1 MFNAIYYNKEIINMG
16 ESKNEIGYI
25 VVIEEKKYDLAKT
38 PPFNDPLVQR
48 EKQSVLGQL
57 SLNDITQNL
66 NLSVELFYVAY
77 HGVAGAKGGTLQA
90 EIARLQS
97 RLAMLCNECI
107 VTMTTFQT
115 ETQNIIELLQQCYRW
130 LTKGQEKLAFKK
142 LAHCKEASSAMSV
155 KAILLAEQFKA
166 LQVDSTKAKS
176 NTILEEA
183 SENDRLLAAQK
194 AERDTIA
201 KQKAQEAN
209 QQALLEDIATTQA
222 LYEDAKN
229 REAEESTKA
238 LVLGIV
244 SAVTNAIGAGLGAYS
259 AARNPV
265 ATILNKA
272 GPSIDENAQIKAAQS
287 SMDSAKEKFDKAQKK
302 YTEAA
307 DKQAAQQSIVNN
319 LKDELDD
326 LNTALT
332 NLEKDSAAKPE
343 NIAVLRTKRDD
354 KKTEHDTAAAKL
366 PELTK
371 TASSLEKDAKDSS
384 AAYAAA
390 GTALTN
396 LAASTSKMAETAAS
410 TESSAREERI
420 NLLNKQLELQKE
432 KRASLVALAEYA
444 ESLKNLKIEQGN
456 STLSVNSLHSAI
468 DALGKVIGTLTN
480 ASLFW
485 DQMSQY
491 CDRMTSSGFQ
501 RDLEDIK
508 DLSLEARLEEYQD
521 PHFMRSFFLY
531 LCQWVAVNGLSGDY
545 LQAADDAQKK
555 AVQYL
560 SESPTIQEAIRKAPE
575 LARNLAL
582 IVENSLL
589 MSRNRSIE
597 MEQQRAILIAQ

>member
-1 MFNAIYYNKEIINMG
+1 MG
-16 ESKNEIGYI
+16 NSKNEIGYI

-38 PPFNDPLVQR
+38 PSFNDPLVQQ
-48 EKQSVLGQL
+48 EKQSVLRQL
-57 SLNDITQNL
+57 SLDDITQNL

-77 HGVAGAKGGTLQA
+77 HGVAGVKGGSLQA

-107 VTMTTFQT
+107 ITMTTFQT

-142 LAHCKEASSAMSV
+142 LAHCKESSSAMSV
-155 KAILLAEQFKA
+155 KAMLLAEQFKT
-166 LQVDSTKAKS
+166 LQVDSTKVRS

-209 QQALLEDIATTQA
+209 QQALLEDIATIQA

-259 AARNPV
+259 AAKNPV

-272 GPSIDENAQIKAAQS
+272 GSSIDDNAQIKAAQS
-287 SMDSAKEKFDKAQKK
+287 SMDNAKQKFDQAQTK
-302 YTEAA
+302 YIEAA
-307 DKQAAQQSIVNN
+307 DKQAAQQGIVER
-319 LKDELDD
+319 LKGELDQ

-332 NLEKDSAAKPE
+332 NQEKDSAAKPKK
-343 NIAVLRTKRDD
+343 IAALRIERDD
-354 KKTEHDTAAAKL
+354 KKTEHDTAEAKL
-366 PELTK
+366 PELTR
-371 TASSLEKDAKDSS
+371 TTNSLEKDAKDSRE
-384 AAYAAA
+384 AYTAA

-396 LAASTSKMAETAAS
+396 LATSTSKMAEKAAS
-410 TESSAREERI
+410 TESSAREERL

-444 ESLKNLKIEQGN
+444 ESLKNLKVEQDN
-456 STLSVNSLHSAI
+456 SILSVNSLHSAI

-485 DQMSQY
+485 DQMSHY
-491 CDRMTSSGFQ
+491 CDQMTKSGFQ
-501 RDLEDIK
+501 RDLEDLK
-508 DLSLEARLEEYQD
+508 DLDLETRLEEYQA

-582 IVENSLL
+582 IVDSSLRA
-589 MSRNRSIE
+589 SRDQSIE
-597 MEQQRAILIAQ
+597 LEQQRAILIAQ

>member
-1 MFNAIYYNKEIINMG
+1 MSNSGNDT
-16 ESKNEIGYI
+16 GYI
-25 VVIEEKKYDLAKT
+25 VVIEEKQYDLAKV

-48 EKQSVLGQL
+48 EKKSVLGQL

-66 NLSVELFYVAY
+66 DLSVELFYVAY
-77 HGVAGAKGGTLQA
+77 HGVAGAKGGSLQA

-107 VTMTTFQT
+107 TTMTTFQS

-142 LAHCKEASSAMSV
+142 LAHCKESSSAMSV

-194 AERDTIA
+194 AERETIA

-259 AARNPV
+259 AAKNPV
-265 ATILNKA
+265 AAIMSKA
-272 GPSIDENAQIKAAQS
+272 GSSIDDNAQIKAAQS
-287 SMDSAKEKFDKAQKK
+287 SMDSAKQEFDKAQKK

-307 DKQAAQQSIVNN
+307 DQLSAQQSIVNS
-319 LKDELDD
+319 LKDELDV

-343 NIAVLRTKRDD
+343 DIAALRVKRSD
-354 KKTEHDTAAAKL
+354 KETEHSVAAAKL

-371 TASSLEKDAKDSS
+371 TAKSLEKEAKDSS
-384 AAYAAA
+384 KAYAAA

-396 LAASTSKMAETAAS
+396 LATSTSKMAETAAS
-410 TESSAREERI
+410 TENSVREERI

-444 ESLKNLKIEQGN
+444 ESLKNLKVEQGN

-501 RDLEDIK
+501 RDLEDLK
-508 DLSLEARLEEYQD
+508 EMDLETRLEEYQD

-545 LQAADDAQKK
+545 LLAAADAQKK

-575 LARNLAL
+575 LAKNLAL
-582 IVENSLL
+582 IVQNNLL
-589 MSRNRSIE
+589 ASRNQSIE
-597 MEQQRAILIAQ
+597 LEQQRAILIAQ

>member
-1 MFNAIYYNKEIINMG
+1 MSNSGNDT
-16 ESKNEIGYI
+16 GYI
-25 VVIEEKKYDLAKT
+25 VVIEEKKYDLAKV
-38 PPFNDPLVQR
+38 PPFNDPIVQR
-48 EKQSVLGQL
+48 EKKSVLGQL

-66 NLSVELFYVAY
+66 DLSVELFYVAY
-77 HGVAGAKGGTLQA
+77 HGVAGAKGGSLQA

-107 VTMTTFQT
+107 TTMTTFQS

-142 LAHCKEASSAMSV
+142 LAHCKESSSAMSV

-194 AERDTIA
+194 AERETIA

-244 SAVTNAIGAGLGAYS
+244 GAVTNAIGAGLGAYS

-272 GPSIDENAQIKAAQS
+272 GSSIDDNAQIKAAQS
-287 SMDSAKEKFDKAQKK
+287 SMDNAKQKFDQAQTK

-307 DKQAAQQSIVNN
+307 DKQAAQQGIVKR
-319 LKDELDD
+319 LKGELGEM
-326 LNTALT
+326 NTALT
-332 NLEKDSAAKPE
+332 NLEKDSAAEPKK
-343 NIAVLRTKRDD
+343 IAALRVKRDD
-354 KKTEHDTAAAKL
+354 KKTEHDTAEAKL
-366 PELTK
+366 PELIR
-371 TASSLEKDAKDSS
+371 AANSLEKDAKDSRE
-384 AAYAAA
+384 AYTAA

-396 LAASTSKMAETAAS
+396 LATSTSKMAEKAAS
-410 TESSAREERI
+410 TESSAREERL

-444 ESLKNLKIEQGN
+444 ESLKNLKVEQGN
-456 STLSVNSLHSAI
+456 SALSVNSLHSAI

-485 DQMSQY
+485 DQMSHY
-491 CDRMTSSGFQ
+491 CDQMTKSGFQ
-501 RDLEDIK
+501 RDLDDLK
-508 DLSLEARLEEYQD
+508 DLDLETRLEEYQA

-560 SESPTIQEAIRKAPE
+560 SESPTIQEAIRKAPD

-582 IVENSLL
+582 IVDSSLRA
-589 MSRNRSIE
+589 SRNQSIE
-597 MEQQRAILIAQ
+597 LEQQRAILIAQ